1 MNRRF
6 FLALTAAGLAGAAQG
21 RGQTGVVTL
30 APQAEPYFR
39 DWLERFYVTAL
50 AAGLPRA
57 LLDRELAGL
66 APDPR
71 VAAADAVQPEFARP
85 VGAYVQGAMSPGRIA
100 EGRLK
105 RDEVPAFSRIESSW
119 GVPRDVL
126 IGVWAMESGFGV
138 RQGDM
143 DVLRSLATLAQ
154 GRRRDWA
161 ETQLIAALRMIA
173 DGDVVRG
180 QLVGSWAGAMGQ
192 TQILP
197 TVYLESAVTA
207 SGEGRPDIWNS
218 AADALATAAHLLE
231 KDGWR
236 RGEGWAVEVI
246 LPTGFDYGLSESET
260 KPFAFWAAH
269 GVRRSPTA
277 VWREADAEA
286 PAVLLL
292 PSGAAGPAFLALPNH
307 FAIRGYNNSI
317 AYALTVGLLADRF
330 AGGAGL
336 ATRWPYEVALTLDQ
350 RMAAQTALTRL
361 GFDPGTA
368 DGMIGFGT
376 RRALRAWQ
384 KREGL
389 PADGYL
395 TPQLVQRLSAAASRA

>member
-6 FLALTAAGLAGAAQG
+6 FLAFTAASLAGAVRAQP
-21 RGQTGVVTL
+21 RGGEL
-30 APQAEPYFR
+30 SPAAEPYFR
-39 DWLERFYVTAL
+39 DWLDRFYVTAL
-50 AAGLPRA
+50 AAGLPHGV
-57 LLDRELAGL
+57 LDRELNGL

-85 VGAYVQGAMSPGRIA
+85 VGTYVEGNMSPARIA
-100 EGRLK
+100 EGRQK
-105 RDEVPAFSRIESSW
+105 RDAIAAFSRIEQAW
-119 GVPRDVL
+119 GAPRDIL
-126 IGVWAMESGFGV
+126 IGIWAMESGFGL

-143 DVLRSLATLAQ
+143 DVIRSLATLAQ
-154 GRRRDWA
+154 GRRREWA
-161 ETQLIAALRMIA
+161 ETQLIAAMRMIA

-180 QLVGSWAGAMGQ
+180 QLRGSWAGAMGQ

-197 TVYLESAVTA
+197 TVYLESAVTP
-207 SGEGRPDIWNS
+207 SGEGRPDVWNS
-218 AADALATAAHLLE
+218 APDALATAAHLLE

-236 RGEGWAVEVI
+236 RGEGWAVEVL
-246 LPTGFDYGLSESET
+246 LPVGFDYSLSESET
-260 KPFAFWAAH
+260 QPFSWWESR

-277 VWREADAEA
+277 LWRAADAET
-286 PAVLLL
+286 PGVLLL

-317 AYALTVGLLADRF
+317 AYALTIGLLADRF
-330 AGGAGL
+330 GGGTGL
-336 ATRWPYEVALTLDQ
+336 AKAWPHEVALSLDQ
-350 RMAAQTALTRL
+350 RMAAQTALIRL
-361 GFDPGTA
+361 GYNPGAA

-376 RRALRAWQ
+376 RKALRAWQ

-395 TPQLVQRLSAAASRA
+395 SPEVAQRLAAAASHA

>member
-6 FLALTAAGLAGAAQG
+6 FLALTAAGVSGAA
-21 RGQTGVVTL
+21 RAWPQTGAVQL

-39 DWLERFYVTAL
+39 DWLGRFYVTAL
-50 AAGLPRA
+50 AAGISRT

-71 VAAADAVQPEFARP
+71 VAADDAVQPEFARP
-85 VGAYVQGAMSPGRIA
+85 VGAYVQGAMSSGRIA

-105 RDEVPAFSRIESSW
+105 RDQVPAFSRIEANW
-119 GVPRDVL
+119 GVPREVL
-126 IGVWAMESGFGV
+126 IGVWAMESGFGA

-143 DVLRSLATLAQ
+143 DVVRSLATLAQ

-161 ETQLIAALRMIA
+161 EIQLIAALRMIA
-173 DGDVVRG
+173 SGDVVRG
-180 QLVGSWAGAMGQ
+180 QLRGSWAGAMGQ
-192 TQILP
+192 TQVLP

-218 AADALATAAHLLE
+218 AGDALATAAHLLQ

-236 RGEGWAVEVI
+236 RGESWAVEVI
-246 LPTGFDYGLSESET
+246 LPSGFDYGLSESET
-260 KPFAFWAAH
+260 RPFAWWADR

-277 VWREADAEA
+277 SWRTADADA
-286 PAVLLL
+286 PGVLLL

-330 AGGAGL
+330 AGGVGL

-350 RMAAQTALTRL
+350 RMTAQTALSRL

>member
-6 FLALTAAGLAGAAQG
+6 FLASGAVCLSGAAAA
-21 RGQTGVVTL
+21 QTGVVQL

-39 DWLERFYVTAL
+39 EWLERFFVTAL
-50 AAGLPRA
+50 SAGLPRSV
-57 LLDRELAGL
+57 LDRELTGL
-66 APDPR
+66 SPDPR
-71 VAAADAVQPEFARP
+71 VSAADAVQPEFARP
-85 VGAYVQGAMSPGRIA
+85 VSAYVEGAMSPGRIA

-105 RDEVPAFSRIESSW
+105 RGEIPAFGHIEETW

-126 IGVWAMESGFGV
+126 IGVWAMESGFGI

-143 DVLRSLATLAQ
+143 DVIRSLATLAQ

-173 DGDVVRG
+173 RGDVTRT
-180 QLVGSWAGAMGQ
+180 QLRGSWAGAMGQ

-197 TVYLESAVTA
+197 TVYLESAVSA
-207 SGEGRPDIWNS
+207 SGDARPDVWNS
-218 AADALATAAHLLE
+218 APDALATAAHLLE

-236 RGEGWAVEVI
+236 RGQSWAVEVI
-246 LPTGFDYGLSESET
+246 LPAGFDYSLSESVT
-260 KPFAFWAAH
+260 QPFSWWAAR

-277 VWREADAEA
+277 YWREDDADA
-286 PAVLLL
+286 PATLLL

-330 AGGAGL
+330 AGGSGL
-336 ATRWPYEVALTLDQ
+336 ATRWPNEVALSLDQ

-376 RRALRAWQ
+376 RKALRAWQ

-395 TPQLVQRLSAAASRA
+395 SPDMVRRLTAAAKA

>member
-6 FLALTAAGLAGAAQG
+6 FLALAAAGLTRSASAQPRGAE
-21 RGQTGVVTL
+21 L
-30 APQAEPYFR
+30 SPSAEPYFR

-57 LLDRELAGL
+57 LIDQELAGL

-71 VAAADAVQPEFARP
+71 VAADDAVQPEFARP
-85 VGAYVQGAMSPGRIA
+85 VSTYVEGNMSPGRIA
-100 EGRLK
+100 EGRQR
-105 RDEVPAFSRIESSW
+105 RDQVQTFSRIEATW

-126 IGVWAMESGFGV
+126 LGVWAMESGFGA

-143 DVLRSLATLAQ
+143 DVIRSLATLAQ

-180 QLVGSWAGAMGQ
+180 QLRGSWAGAMGQ

-197 TVYLESAVTA
+197 TVYLESGVTA

-218 AADALATAAHLLE
+218 AGDALACAAHLLN

-236 RGEGWAVEVI
+236 RGESWAAEVI

-260 KPFAFWAAH
+260 RPFAWWADR
-269 GVRRSPTA
+269 GVRRSPT
-277 VWREADAEA
+277 VLSRPGDAEA
-286 PAVLLL
+286 PGMLLL
-292 PSGAAGPAFLALPNH
+292 PSGAPGPAFLAFPNH

-336 ATRWPYEVALTLDQ
+336 AAAWPHEVALSLDQ
-350 RMAAQTALTRL
+350 RMAAQTALIRL

-376 RRALRAWQ
+376 RKALRAWQ
-384 KREGL
+384 RREGL

-395 TPQLVQRLSAAASRA
+395 SPQMVQRLAAAAARA